1 MTTTTVEPPSAPPEE
16 PTRRI
21 QLSEVSWPELASTIG
36 LVVMAIIFA
45 VINPGYL
52 SEGNVSA
59 ILQASAILIVLT
71 IGQTFVIATGGIDL
85 SVASTMTL
93 GAIVLG
99 EFYAAGAG
107 IGVAALAGF
116 VAAGVVGLINGLLIS
131 KGGITDFI
139 VTLGTLSAA
148 SGLALIIADGQ
159 KTTIVE
165 PFLLKMSVNGIWI
178 FSWSVLLAIALAVI
192 AHVVLFH
199 TRFGVHV
206 LAIGGSEEAS
216 RAVGI
221 RTWMVKTGVYVIS
234 GSLRRRRR
242 AAARGPGGRLRAGR
256 QHQLP
261 AQLGRRRRT
270 RRGEPL
276 RRPRHH
282 RRPRRRRPAAD
293 RPGQR
298 PDPGRTLG
306 VLPTPDRRHRR
317 GAGRVHHEVPEM
329 TNSTPTAVAPDD
341 MLTVRDVR
349 KSFGRVQALR
359 SASMSVPR
367 GQLTAIVGDN
377 GAGKSTLVKCLV
389 GVHARDGGEVLL
401 DGAPV
406 HFTNPQQARSAGIE
420 TVFQDL
426 ALVEDLTVAQN
437 LFLSREET
445 RARLPRP
452 SPDAPRG
459 ARHGQQARDQ
469 RAAGQRAGTS
479 PQSAASARPCRSPG
493 PPASPPS

>member
-85 SVASTMTL
+85 SVASNMTL

-99 EFYAAGAG
+99 EFYAAGTG
-107 IGVAALAGF
+107 IAVAALAGL
-116 VAAGVVGLINGLLIS
+116 VASLVVGLINGLLIS

-178 FSWSVLLAIALAVI
+178 FSWSVILALALAVI

-234 GSLRRRRR
+234 GSLAGV
-242 AAARGPGGRLRAGR
+242 AALLLVARVGAAEPAANTSFLLNSVAAVVLGGVSLFGGRATIAGPVVGA
-256 QHQLP
+256 LLLT
-261 AQLGRRRRT
+261 ALVNGLT
-270 RRGEPL
+270 RVGLSEFYQP
-276 RRPRHH
+276 
-282 RRPRRRRPAAD
+282 
-293 RPGQR
+293 
-298 PDPGRTLG
+298 
-306 VLPTPDRRHRR
+306 
-317 GAGRVHHEVPEM
+317 
-329 TNSTPTAVAPDD
+329 
-341 MLTVRDVR
+341 LTV
-349 KSFGRVQALR
+349 G
-359 SASMSVPR
+359 
-367 GQLTAIVGDN
+367 IV
-377 GAGKSTLVKCLV
+377 V
-389 GVHARDGGEVLL
+389 VL
-401 DGAPV
+401 AA
-406 HFTNPQQARSAGIE
+406 FI
-420 TVFQDL
+420 
-426 ALVEDLTVAQN
+426 
-437 LFLSREET
+437 T
-445 RARLPRP
+445 RY
-452 SPDAPRG
+452 
-459 ARHGQQARDQ
+459 QK
-469 RAAGQRAGTS
+469 
-479 PQSAASARPCRSPG
+479 
-493 PPASPPS
+493 